1 MLLCIRINTTKGKGD
16 LMPGQNE
23 YCLNI
28 NDKEIILIG
37 TAHISK
43 KSAEEVK
50 AVIEREQPDSVC
62 IELCPARYQS
72 ISDKDKWKKTDIIK
86 IIKEKKALLMLA
98 NLVLSSYQ
106 KRMAKKFGIQA
117 GQEMIQGIES
127 AREVGAQLVLAD
139 RNIQTTF
146 SRIWRSIGLG
156 SKMRLFFQLVLSV
169 FSGDDVSEEDIEKL
183 KSSDMLSSALNEIAT
198 AFPELK
204 SVLVDERD
212 KYLAQK
218 IKEAPGKKIVA
229 VLGAGHIPGITRE
242 IYREQDLK
250 KLTEVPPAS
259 KVGKIV
265 LWGIPLLV
273 IALIISTFSVD
284 RQAGLAQIESWIL
297 WNGTLAAL
305 GTLLAWGHPLSIAT
319 AFVAAPISSLNPL
332 LAAGWFAGLS
342 EAFMKKPNVE
352 DFENLPDDITSFGGF
367 WRNKVT
373 HILLVVALAN
383 LGSMFGTMFGGAD
396 IIRMFLETLFH

>member
-1 MLLCIRINTTKGKGD
+1 
-16 LMPGQNE
+16 MPGQNE
-23 YCLNI
+23 YCLNV
-28 NDKEIILIG
+28 NDKQIILIG

-50 AVIEREQPDSVC
+50 TIIEREQPDSVC
-62 IELCPARYQS
+62 IELCDSRYQS
-72 ISDKDKWKKTDIIK
+72 ITDKDKWKKTDIIK

-98 NLVLSSYQ
+98 NLILSSYQ

-117 GQEMIQGIES
+117 GQEMLQGIES
-127 AREVGAQLVLAD
+127 AQDVGANIVLAD

-146 SRIWRSIGLG
+146 SRIWRSIGLW
-156 SKMRLFFQLVLSV
+156 SKLRLFFQLVLSI

-218 IKEAPGKKIVA
+218 IKEAPGDKVVA

-250 KLTEVPPAS
+250 KLTEIPPAS
-259 KVGKIV
+259 KFGKIM
-265 LWGIPLLV
+265 LWSIPLLV
-273 IALIISTFSVD
+273 VALIGSTFTVD

-297 WNGTLAAL
+297 WNGILAAF
-305 GTLLAWGHPLSIAT
+305 GTLLAWGHPLSVAT

-352 DFENLPDDITSFGGF
+352 DFENIPDDITSFGGF

-373 HILLVVALAN
+373 HILLVVAFAN

-396 IIRMFLETLFH
+396 IIRVFLETLFN